1 MTQSVPVLQLSP
13 KGQTET
19 CRLARHAIKGSG
31 ARSLGLSAL
40 FLYDLSMIAELAA
53 KRTEIQDICARYPV
67 QRLAVFG
74 SAATGSF
81 NSESSDI
88 DFLLQLQPV
97 TPIQYKRAYFGLL
110 SDLERLL
117 GRSVDLVTESSIQN
131 PYFNLEVQRSK
142 EDIYVR

>member
-1 MTQSVPVLQLSP
+1 
-13 KGQTET
+13 
-19 CRLARHAIKGSG
+19 
-31 ARSLGLSAL
+31 
-40 FLYDLSMIAELAA
+40 MIAELAA